1 MRVVITD
8 SDLKAGRRLAAAV
21 ERLVPA
27 ADVLLY
33 GDAPEALDG
42 IGAHRPDVVFV
53 APSVG
58 TVAGPDLVAQVTRLD
73 GIDATVVG
81 MADAPD
87 PAWST
92 RYVEAGA
99 GVVVSRPVDDLGIR
113 TALRQR
119 AGGIPGPT

>member
-8 SDLKAGRRLAAAV
+8 SDQAAAADLAAAV
-21 ERLVPA
+21 ERLLPS
-27 ADVLLY
+27 ADVLVY
-33 GDAPEALDG
+33 DDAPQALDG
-42 IGAHRPDVVFV
+42 IGEHRPDVVFV
-53 APSVG
+53 GPAVG
-58 TVAGPDLVAQVTRLD
+58 SVAGPDLVARVSGLD
-73 GIDATVVG
+73 GLDATVVG
-81 MADAPD
+81 IVDAPD
-87 PAWST
+87 PDWST